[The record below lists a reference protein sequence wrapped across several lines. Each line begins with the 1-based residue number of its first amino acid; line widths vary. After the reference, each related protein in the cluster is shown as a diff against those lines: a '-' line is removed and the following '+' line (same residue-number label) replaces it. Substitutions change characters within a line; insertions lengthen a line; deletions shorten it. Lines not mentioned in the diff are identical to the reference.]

1 MQERH
6 DIEKT
11 QKKIFA
17 VIVAA
22 GRGSRMGIDLPK
34 QLLPYRSSTVLETT
48 IEKFFANKRID
59 GIVVVSPTDGKL
71 DDEYRRIAERMEN
84 EHRESAETE
93 ELGTGVFA
101 NYGIKIVR
109 GGKSRGESVT
119 CGLNAVRDIVNS
131 SEITEKEVIVL
142 VHDGARPDV
151 SEEILD
157 RNIDA
162 ISATDGVGIITA
174 VPSVDSVRIIEDNLH
189 SALNDKDDYHI
200 INSKVVERSL
210 VYNVQTPQT
219 FVLDDIIKAYEF
231 ADKTA
236 YEGTDDASVAE
247 RYGIKMR
254 IVEGSLSNR
263 KITTIEDMPMTV
275 KVGTGYDV
283 HRLVPRRPLVL
294 CGTPVPYEQGLLG
307 HSDADVATHAL
318 MDALLGAAG
327 LGDIGKHF
335 PDNDD
340 EYKGISSLRLL
351 AKVKDLIGEYKI
363 NNVDITIIAQEP
375 KLSPYIES
383 MKNNIAN
390 TLEISLSSV
399 NIKATTEEGLGF
411 TGTKQGIAAMA
422 ACSIE
427 GRL

>member
-1 MQERH
+1 MQKRH
-6 DIEKT
+6 DTEKT
-11 QKKIFA
+11 NKKIFA
-17 VIVAA
+17 IIVAA
-22 GRGSRMGIDLPK
+22 GSGSRMGTEVPK
-34 QLLPYRSSTVLETT
+34 QLLPYRRSTVLETT
-48 IEKFFANKRID
+48 IERFITNKRIN
-59 GIVVVSPTDGKL
+59 GIVVVSPQNGKL
-71 DDEYRRIAERMEN
+71 DDEYRRIVERIEN
-84 EHRESAETE
+84 VYRERVADDEPGIG
-93 ELGTGVFA
+93 LFA
-101 NYGIKIVR
+101 SYGIKIVR
-109 GGKSRGESVT
+109 GGKSRGESVK
-119 CGLNAVRDIVNS
+119 CGLNAVRDSIKTS
-131 SEITEKEVIVL
+131 GIIESDVIVL
-142 VHDGARPDV
+142 IHDGARPEIAEDV
-151 SEEILD
+151 ID
-157 RNIDA
+157 KNIDA
-162 ISATDGVGIITA
+162 ISTADGVGVVTA
-174 VPSVDSVRIIEDNLH
+174 VPSVDSVRILEDNAH
-189 SALNDKDDYHI
+189 SALNDNDDYHI

-219 FVLDDIIKAYEF
+219 FMLDDIVKAYEF
-231 ADKTA
+231 AAKTA

-327 LGDIGKHF
+327 LGDIGTHF
-335 PDNDD
+335 PDSDD
-340 EYKGISSLRLL
+340 QYKEISSLKLL
-351 AKVKDLIGEYKI
+351 EKVKNLIGEYKI
-363 NNVDITIIAQEP
+363 NNVDVTIIAQEP
-375 KLSPYIES
+375 KLSHYIES

-390 TLEISLSSV
+390 TLEIPPASV

-422 ACSIE
+422 TCSIE
-427 GRL
+427 GRF